1 MMKFSTDSVVAEQ
14 QMHAVIFYLT
24 AFGYIDGDF
33 DDSEMAFIRDY
44 VGKLVEQRARD
55 ALGDALEEHR
65 DTIERWTRHF
75 LEVFESVDAE
85 IQGHFTES
93 VAEGEDTTQ
102 FVLAKIK
109 LRCFELFKQF
119 DEENRAALLETA
131 SVLMM
136 ADGVVH
142 PNEQRFRDELLALL
156 SAPIELDDLE
166 IETVAQGSVV
176 IGPAAQL
183 KLREIDHP
191 FFKRGE
197 FDYAKDPVTF
207 AKQAEIDLALIRRFE
222 NVLEEQRTRGR
233 GKLAGAK
240 DFRAFAGK
248 EPFLDGHVYVI
259 PPRAGQEY
267 ELLVLGD
274 LHGCYSCL
282 KAALMQAD
290 FFAKVQAYHDD
301 PNGSPRM
308 MLVFLGDYIDRG
320 RFSYNGIL
328 RTVMQLFV
336 TVPEHVFVLRGN
348 HEYYVELNGRVVAP
362 VRPSEAMT
370 SLQGVAQTEVF
381 AMYMRLFEAMANML
395 VFDRTLFV
403 HAGIPRED
411 TLAEKWRDLTS
422 LNDPDI
428 RFQMLWSDPSD
439 ADAIPLELQKAN
451 ARFPFGRR
459 QFKNFLARLGLTT
472 MIRGHERVV
481 EGFRTVYDDPEATL
495 LSLFSAGGKTND
507 DLPPTSNYRE
517 VTPMALT
524 IRHKDGISRLTPFV
538 IDYAH
543 YNDPKYNAF
552 FREHVAP
559 PPPTTLH

>member
-1 MMKFSTDSVVAEQ
+1 MKFSTDSKVAEQ

-33 DDSEMAFIRDY
+33 DDSEKAFIRDY
-44 VGKLVEQRARD
+44 IGKLVEQRARD
-55 ALGDALEEHR
+55 ALGDDLAEHK
-65 DTIERWTRHF
+65 DIIERWTKHF
-75 LEVFESVDAE
+75 LEVFESVDTE
-85 IQGHFTES
+85 ILGHFTES
-93 VAEGEDTTQ
+93 VAEGEDTQQ

-119 DEENRAALLETA
+119 DEENRQALLGTVD
-131 SVLMM
+131 VLMM

-142 PNEQRFRDELLALL
+142 PNEQQFRDELLALL
-156 SAPIELDDLE
+156 QAPMELDDLD
-166 IETVAQGSVV
+166 IETVEKGSIV
-176 IGPAAQL
+176 IAPATKL
-183 KLREIDHP
+183 GLREMDHP

-197 FDYAKDPVTF
+197 IDYAKDPVTF
-207 AKQAEIDLALIRRFE
+207 AKQAENDLALVQKFE
-222 NVLEEQRTRGR
+222 KALEKQRAAGR
-233 GKLAGAK
+233 GKLSGGKTFA
-240 DFRAFAGK
+240 DFAGK
-248 EPFLDGHVYVI
+248 EPFLDEHVYVI
-259 PPRAGQEY
+259 PPKPGEEY

-290 FFAKVQAYHDD
+290 FFAKVQAHHDE
-301 PNGSPRM
+301 PGKNPRM
-308 MLVFLGDYIDRG
+308 MLVLLGDYIDRG
-320 RFSYNGIL
+320 KYSYNGIL

-348 HEYYVELNGRVVAP
+348 HEFYLEVNGKVLAP

-370 SLQGVAQTEVF
+370 SLQGVAQNDVF
-381 AMYMRLFEAMANML
+381 AAYMNLFEAMPNML

-403 HAGIPRED
+403 HAGIPRDD
-411 TLAEKWRDLTS
+411 TFQKNWKDLTS
-422 LNDPDI
+422 LNHPDI
-428 RFQMLWSDPSD
+428 RFQMLWSDPSE
-439 ADAIPLELQKAN
+439 ADVIPLDLQKAN

-459 QFKNFLARLGLTT
+459 QFKNFMARLGLTT
-472 MIRGHERVV
+472 LIRGHERVV
-481 EGFRTVYDDPEATL
+481 EGFRTIYDDPDATL

-524 IRHKDGISRLTPFV
+524 IRHKDGISHLTPFV
-538 IDYAH
+538 IDYAR

-559 PPPTTLH
+559 PPPTIVV

>member
-1 MMKFSTDSVVAEQ
+1 
-14 QMHAVIFYLT
+14 
-24 AFGYIDGDF
+24 
-33 DDSEMAFIRDY
+33 
-44 VGKLVEQRARD
+44 
-55 ALGDALEEHR
+55 
-65 DTIERWTRHF
+65 
-75 LEVFESVDAE
+75 
-85 IQGHFTES
+85 
-93 VAEGEDTTQ
+93 
-102 FVLAKIK
+102 
-109 LRCFELFKQF
+109 
-119 DEENRAALLETA
+119 
-131 SVLMM
+131 MM

-142 PNEQRFRDELLALL
+142 PNEQQFRDELLALL
-156 SAPIELDDLE
+156 SVPIELDDLE
-166 IETVAQGSVV
+166 IETVEQGSVV
-176 IGPAAQL
+176 ITPATKL
-183 KLREIDHP
+183 GLRELDHP

-197 FDYAKDPVTF
+197 IDYAKDPVTF
-207 AKQAEIDLALIRRFE
+207 AKQAEADFALINKFE
-222 NVLEEQRTRGR
+222 NALEEQRSRGR

-240 DFRAFAGK
+240 NFGAFAGK
-248 EPFLDGHVYVI
+248 EPFLDEHVYVI
-259 PPRAGQEY
+259 PPKPGQEY

-290 FFAKVQAYHDD
+290 FFAKVQAHHDD
-301 PNGSPRM
+301 PGKNPRM

-348 HEYYVELNGRVVAP
+348 HEYYVEVNGRVLAP
-362 VRPSEAMT
+362 VRPSEAMN

-381 AMYMRLFEAMANML
+381 AAYMRLFEAMPNML

-439 ADAIPLELQKAN
+439 ADVIPLELQKAN

-459 QFKNFLARLGLTT
+459 QFKNFMVRLGLTT
-472 MIRGHERVV
+472 LIRGHERVV
-481 EGFRTVYDDPEATL
+481 EGFRKIYDDPDATL

-524 IRHKDGISRLTPFV
+524 IRHKDGISHLTPFV
-538 IDYAH
+538 IDYAR
-543 YNDPKYNAF
+543 YNDPRYNAF
-552 FREHVAP
+552 FREQVAP
-559 PPPTTLH
+559 PPPTIVV